1 MRLLVL
7 SLAAALAG
15 CAGLPKVFAEPDP
28 LSADE
33 HARLGAAYEAQGAK
47 TDADAQYLRAVALDR
62 GHQVAWMAIGNRAF
76 EDGDLEKARRCY
88 RRVLGLAPRHPG
100 ASNNLA
106 MVYLTQGRRL
116 DEAEA
121 LAKDALA
128 AEGPMKPYALDT
140 LARIERRRAADG
152 GGR

>member
-7 SLAAALAG
+7 ALAAALAG
-15 CAGLPKVFAEPDP
+15 CAGLPKVFVDRDP

-33 HARLGAAYEAQGAK
+33 HARLGAAYEAQGEKKA
-47 TDADAQYLRAVALDR
+47 ADAQYLRAVALDR
-62 GHQVAWMAIGNRAF
+62 RHQSAWMAIGNRAF

-88 RRVLGLAPRHPG
+88 RRVLGFAPRHPG

-106 MVYLTQGRRL
+106 MVYLAQGRRL

-140 LARIERRRAADG
+140 LARIERRRAAAGDA
-152 GGR
+152 R